1 MYGLPGQAPYNQ
13 AGVVGGHRIEIV
25 CYTSRTSKGAIVQP
39 VGRGWQRQDDACEV
53 HALGQ
58 GGWVSTHWSGVV
70 GSRFAHEERCGQPP
84 LGLLICQLLHFH
96 ICPYVHVHVGNPV

>member
-39 VGRGWQRQDDACEV
+39 VGRGWQRQDDACAV

-58 GGWVSTHWSGVV
+58 GGWVSTHWSG
-70 GSRFAHEERCGQPP
+70 GSLDP
-84 LGLLICQLLHFH
+84 GLRMRGDAASRPSGC
-96 ICPYVHVHVGNPV
+96 

>member
-53 HALGQ
+53 HALGRGVGQ
-58 GGWVSTHWSGVV
+58 YPLVRGSLDPDLRMRGDAASRPSG
-70 GSRFAHEERCGQPP
+70 C
-84 LGLLICQLLHFH
+84 
-96 ICPYVHVHVGNPV
+96 